1 MIAHPEIGARRFP
14 RAASRSLFMGMFM
27 GMDFHRRVG
36 KLALIATL
44 LWAIASGAVA
54 HDVPSDVR
62 INIFVKPAADR
73 VELLLRVPLAAMH
86 DIDFPTHGQNYLD
99 VSRADE
105 ALRYAVQVWLI
116 DNIEVLEDDV
126 RLPPL
131 RLVQARVSLDD
142 RSFRSFEQARRHLDE
157 PKLADSLDL
166 VWDQQVLDVLL
177 AAPIRS
183 ADARFAIAPHV
194 DRLGLRVL
202 TAVRFLPPGGPTRA
216 FELAGDPGLVRLDPS
231 WLQAAR
237 SFVVLGFWHI
247 LEGTDHLLF
256 LLCLVIPF
264 RRLRPLVVIV
274 TAFTVAH
281 SISLIAS
288 AFGFVPDALWF
299 PPLVETLIAVTIVYM
314 ALENIVGSNLERRW
328 IIAFAFGV
336 IHGFGFSFGLR
347 ESLQFAGD
355 HLITSLLSFNVGVE
369 LGQLVVLVILV
380 PVLAL
385 LFDHVVNERL
395 GTIVLS
401 ALVAHTG
408 WHWMLE
414 RFEQL
419 RKFPLPRIDAAFL
432 AGVLRGLLALLILA
446 AVVWLAS
453 GVLRRRALGADGQK
467 ISTRKGGEAAPT
479 VGMSDGV
486 PSGKPSG
493 GV

>member
-1 MIAHPEIGARRFP
+1 
-14 RAASRSLFMGMFM
+14 MGR
-27 GMDFHRRVG
+27 DFHGRAKTLV
-36 KLALIATL
+36 LIATL
-44 LWAIASGAVA
+44 LWTIASRAAA
-54 HDVPSDVR
+54 HDVASNVR
-62 INIFVKPAADR
+62 INIFVKPAGDR
-73 VELLLRVPLAAMH
+73 VELLLRVPLAAMR
-86 DIDFPTHGQNYLD
+86 DIDFPIHGQNYLD
-99 VSRADE
+99 VSRADD

-116 DNIEVLEDDV
+116 DNIEVFEDDV

-131 RLVQARVSLDD
+131 RLVHARVSLDD

-216 FELAGDPGLVRLDPS
+216 FELEGDPGLVRLDPS
-231 WLQAAR
+231 WFEAAR

-264 RRLRPLVVIV
+264 RRVRPLIIIV

-281 SISLIAS
+281 STSLIAS

-328 IIAFAFGV
+328 IIAFAFGL
-336 IHGFGFSFGLR
+336 IHGFGFSFALR

-355 HLITSLLSFNVGVE
+355 HLIASLLAFNVGVE
-369 LGQLVVLVILV
+369 LGQLAVLVVLVPL
-380 PVLAL
+380 LTL
-385 LFDHVVNERL
+385 LFHRAVNERI
-395 GTIVLS
+395 GIIVLS

-432 AGVLRGLLALLILA
+432 AGVLRGLMVLVILA
-446 AVVWLAS
+446 AIVWLAS
-453 GVLRRRALGADGQK
+453 GLLRRRAFGADGQEV
-467 ISTRKGGEAAPT
+467 SSGKGEEHAPS
-479 VGMSDGV
+479 VGICDSV
-486 PSGKPSG
+486 PSGKPSE